1 MQYCIYCCSC
11 FLFLLFLE
19 KIALSLSHYS
29 TKRLFI
35 LDPDPLSCL
44 LSVLCT
50 ATQQPLVSLNAPNT
64 GSLIAIIVSLLGL
77 LLSAFNSGSEIAYFS
92 LRPADVDTIDD
103 PGARDRV
110 AALLAMPEKLLAT
123 ILVGNNLV
131 NIMIAI
137 VLNYAMNQIFD
148 FHSTALN
155 FVVQTIIL
163 TFLILLF
170 GEVIPK
176 LYATNF
182 NVRFAAMASAP
193 LRVAVTLFSPLTAL
207 LVRSTSLVNKVVSP
221 QTEELSVDDLTRA
234 LEVSEVQNP
243 DEKELLEGILSFGDK
258 TVSDIMRPRVDVVDI
273 DQEDDFGQV
282 VRKVI
287 ETGYSRMPVYQDTP
301 DNIKG
306 ILYAKDLLP
315 YIGQRDNTFKW
326 QTLLR
331 PAYFVPETRMLDDLL
346 EDFRRKKMH
355 MAIIVDEFGCT
366 QGIATLEDVLEEI
379 VGDIDDEY
387 DTEEKFYTRV
397 NKDTWIFDGKT
408 LLSDFARV
416 LDIDEEELGE
426 HAQEA
431 ETIAGFLLD
440 LKGEFLQEKEVV
452 EHGRFTFTVIK
463 VIKYR
468 IAKVKVTLATPNE
481 ESKQ

>member
-1 MQYCIYCCSC
+1 MH
-11 FLFLLFLE
+11 E
-19 KIALSLSHYS
+19 DD
-29 TKRLFI
+29 
-35 LDPDPLSCL
+35 LDDIED
-44 LSVLCT
+44 
-50 ATQQPLVSLNAPNT
+50 QHRR
-64 GSLIAIIVSLLGL
+64 
-77 LLSAFNSGSEIAYFS
+77 E
-92 LRPADVDTIDD
+92 
-103 PGARDRV
+103 RV
-110 AALLAMPEKLLAT
+110 KELLAIPEKLLAT

-131 NIMIAI
+131 NVMIAI
-137 VLNYAMNQIFD
+137 VLNFAMNQIFN
-148 FHSTALN
+148 FHSSVLN
-155 FVVQTIIL
+155 FIVQTIIL

-182 NVRFAAMASAP
+182 NAKFAAMASAP
-193 LRVAVTLFSPLTAL
+193 LKAAVKLFTPLTAL
-207 LVRSTSLVNKVVSP
+207 LVRSTRLVNKVVP
-221 QTEELSVDDLTRA
+221 VQTEELSVDDLSRA
-234 LEVSEVQNP
+234 LEVSEVKNP

-273 DQEDDFGQV
+273 DQDDTFDEV

-287 ETGYSRMPVYQDTP
+287 DTGYSRMPVYEETP

-315 YIGQRDNTFKW
+315 YIGNRGNNFKW
-326 QTLLR
+326 QKLMR

-379 VGDIDDEY
+379 VGEINDEY
-387 DTEEKFYTRV
+387 DTEEKFYTRIS
-397 NKDTWIFDGKT
+397 KDTWLFDGKT

-426 HAQEA
+426 HGEEA
-431 ETIAGFLLD
+431 ETIAGLLLD
-440 LKGEFLQEKEVV
+440 IKGDFLKEKEVIN
-452 EHGRFTFTVIK
+452 HGRFTFTVVK
-463 VIKYR
+463 VVKYR
-468 IAKVKVTLATPNE
+468 IAKVKVTLHD
-481 ESKQ
+481 Q

>member
-1 MQYCIYCCSC
+1 M
-11 FLFLLFLE
+11 
-19 KIALSLSHYS
+19 
-29 TKRLFI
+29 
-35 LDPDPLSCL
+35 DPDPLSCL

-50 ATQQPLVSLNAPNT
+50 VGSQPLVTFNAPTT
-64 GSLIAIIVSLLGL
+64 GSIIAIIVALLGL
-77 LLSAFNSGSEIAYFS
+77 FLSAFNSGSEIAYFS
-92 LRPADVDTIDD
+92 LKPDDIDSIEDADS
-103 PGARDRV
+103 RDRV
-110 AALLAMPEKLLAT
+110 RSLLATPEKLLAT

-148 FHSTALN
+148 FNSTVLD
-155 FVVQTIIL
+155 FIVQTVIL

-182 NVRFAAMASAP
+182 NSKFAAMTSMP
-193 LRVAVTLFSPLTAL
+193 LKAAISLFSPLTAL
-207 LVRSTSLVNKVVSP
+207 LVRSTSLVNKVVP
-221 QTEELSVDDLTRA
+221 TQTEELSVDDLTRA
-234 LEVSEVQNP
+234 LEVSEVKNP
-243 DEKELLEGILSFGDK
+243 DDKELLEGILSFGDK

-273 DQEDDFGQV
+273 DQDADFDEV

-287 ETGYSRMPVYQDTP
+287 DTGYSRMPVYDETP

-315 YIGQRDNTFKW
+315 YIGNRDNTFKW
-326 QTLLR
+326 QTLMR
-331 PAYFVPETRMLDDLL
+331 QAYFVPETRMLDDLL
-346 EDFRRKKMH
+346 EDFRMKKMH
-355 MAIIVDEFGCT
+355 MAIIVDEYGCT

-379 VGDIDDEY
+379 VGDINDEY
-387 DTEEKFYTRV
+387 DTEEKFYNRIS
-397 NKDTWIFDGKT
+397 KDTWLFDGKT

-426 HAQEA
+426 HAEEA

-440 LKGEFLQEKEVV
+440 LKGDFLQEKEVV
-452 EHGRFTFTVIK
+452 KHGRFTFTVVK
-463 VIKYR
+463 VIKHR
-468 IAKVKVTLATPNE
+468 IAKVKVTMRGAE
-481 ESKQ
+481 

>member
-1 MQYCIYCCSC
+1 M
-11 FLFLLFLE
+11 
-19 KIALSLSHYS
+19 
-29 TKRLFI
+29 
-35 LDPDPLSCL
+35 DPDPLSCL

-50 ATQQPLVSLNAPNT
+50 ASTQPLVTLNSPTT

-92 LRPADVDTIDD
+92 LNSADVESINDSA
-103 PGARDRV
+103 ARERV
-110 AALLAMPEKLLAT
+110 SSLLAIPEKLLAT

-137 VLNYAMNQIFD
+137 VLNYAMNQIFE
-148 FHSTALN
+148 FNSTVLD
-155 FVVQTIIL
+155 FVVQTVIL

-193 LRVAVTLFSPLTAL
+193 LGGAVKLFSPLTSL
-207 LVRSTSLVNKVVSP
+207 LVRSTRLVNKVVPS
-221 QTEELSVDDLTRA
+221 QTEELSVDDLSRA

-243 DEKELLEGILSFGDK
+243 DEKELLEGILAFGDK

-273 DQEDDFGQV
+273 DIEDDFGQV

-315 YIGQRDNTFKW
+315 YIGHRDNTYKW

-416 LDIDEEELGE
+416 LDIDEDELGE
-426 HAQEA
+426 HAHEA
-431 ETIAGFLLD
+431 ETVAGFLLD

-468 IAKVKVTLATPNE
+468 IAKVKVTLT
-481 ESKQ
+481 

>member
-1 MQYCIYCCSC
+1 M
-11 FLFLLFLE
+11 
-19 KIALSLSHYS
+19 
-29 TKRLFI
+29 
-35 LDPDPLSCL
+35 DPDPLSCL

-50 ATQQPLVSLNAPNT
+50 ASAHPLVTFNAPTT
-64 GSLIAIIVSLLGL
+64 GSIIAIIVALLGL
-77 LLSAFNSGSEIAYFS
+77 FLSAFNSGSEIAYFS
-92 LRPADVDTIDD
+92 LKPDDVESIEDADS
-103 PGARDRV
+103 RERV
-110 AALLAMPEKLLAT
+110 RSLLAIPEKLLAT

-148 FHSTALN
+148 FNSTVLD
-155 FVVQTIIL
+155 FIVQTVIL

-182 NVRFAAMASAP
+182 NTRFAAMKAVP
-193 LRVAVTLFSPLTAL
+193 LKAAVSLFSPLTGL
-207 LVRSTSLVNKVVSP
+207 LVRSTSLVNKVVP
-221 QTEELSVDDLTRA
+221 TQTEELSVDDLTRA
-234 LEVSEVQNP
+234 LEVSEVKNP
-243 DEKELLEGILSFGDK
+243 DDKELLEGILSFGDK

-273 DQEDDFGQV
+273 DQDADFDEV

-287 ETGYSRMPVYQDTP
+287 DTGYSRMPVYDETP

-315 YIGQRDNTFKW
+315 YIGNRDNTFKW
-326 QTLLR
+326 QTLMR

-346 EDFRRKKMH
+346 EDFRMKKMH
-355 MAIIVDEFGCT
+355 MAIIVDEYGCT

-379 VGDIDDEY
+379 VGDINDEY
-387 DTEEKFYTRV
+387 DTEEKFYNRIS
-397 NKDTWIFDGKT
+397 KDTWLFDGKT

-426 HAQEA
+426 HAEEA
-431 ETIAGFLLD
+431 ETVAGFLLD

-452 EHGRFTFTVIK
+452 KYGRFTFTVIK
-463 VIKYR
+463 VIKHR
-468 IAKVKVTLATPNE
+468 IAKVKVTMRGAE
-481 ESKQ
+481 

>member
-1 MQYCIYCCSC
+1 M
-11 FLFLLFLE
+11 
-19 KIALSLSHYS
+19 
-29 TKRLFI
+29 
-35 LDPDPLSCL
+35 DPDPLSCL
-44 LSVLCT
+44 LSVLCSLSGH
-50 ATQQPLVSLNAPNT
+50 PLVTFNAPT
-64 GSLIAIIVSLLGL
+64 AGSIIAIIVAVLGL
-77 LLSAFNSGSEIAYFS
+77 FLSAFNSGSEIAYFS
-92 LRPADVDTIDD
+92 LRPDDVDDIEDTH
-103 PGARDRV
+103 RRERV
-110 AALLAMPEKLLAT
+110 KELLANPEKLLAT

-131 NIMIAI
+131 NVMIAI
-137 VLNYAMNQIFD
+137 VLNFAMNQIFN
-148 FHSTALN
+148 FHSGVVS
-155 FVVQTIIL
+155 FIVQTIIL

-182 NVRFAAMASAP
+182 SVKFAAMASAP
-193 LRVAVTLFSPLTAL
+193 LKAAVKLFTPITAL
-207 LVRSTSLVNKVVSP
+207 LVRSTRIVNKVVP
-221 QTEELSVDDLTRA
+221 AQTEELSVDDLTRA
-234 LEVSEVQNP
+234 LEVSEVKNP

-273 DQEDDFGQV
+273 DQDDTFDEV
-282 VRKVI
+282 VAKVI
-287 ETGYSRMPVYQDTP
+287 ETGYSRMPVYEETP

-315 YIGQRDNTFKW
+315 YIGNRGASFKW
-326 QTLLR
+326 QKLMR

-355 MAIIVDEFGCT
+355 MAIIVDEYGCT

-379 VGDIDDEY
+379 VGEINDEY
-387 DTEEKFYTRV
+387 DTEEKFYNRIS
-397 NKDTWIFDGKT
+397 KDTWVFDGKT

-426 HAQEA
+426 HAEEA

-440 LKGEFLQEKEVV
+440 LKGEFLKEKEVV
-452 EHGRFTFTVIK
+452 EYGRFTFTVIK

-468 IAKVKVTLATPNE
+468 IAKVKVTMRE
-481 ESKQ
+481 Q

>member
-1 MQYCIYCCSC
+1 MP
-11 FLFLLFLE
+11 
-19 KIALSLSHYS
+19 
-29 TKRLFI
+29 T
-35 LDPDPLSCL
+35 
-44 LSVLCT
+44 
-50 ATQQPLVSLNAPNT
+50 T
-64 GSLIAIIVSLLGL
+64 GSIIAIIVAVFGL
-77 LLSAFNSGSEIAYFS
+77 FLSAFNSGSEIAFFS
-92 LRPADVDTIDD
+92 LRPEDVDNIEDE
-103 PGARDRV
+103 GDRERV
-110 AALLAMPEKLLAT
+110 RSLLAIPEKLLAT

-148 FHSTALN
+148 FNSTALD
-155 FVVQTIIL
+155 FIVQTVIL

-182 NVRFAAMASAP
+182 NDKFAAMASGP
-193 LRVAVTLFSPLTAL
+193 LKVAIKLFSPLTAL
-207 LVRSTSLVNKVVSP
+207 LVRGTSLVNKVV
-221 QTEELSVDDLTRA
+221 QQKTEELSVDDLTRA
-234 LEVSEVQNP
+234 LEVSEVKNP

-273 DQEDDFGQV
+273 DQDDTFDQV
-282 VRKVI
+282 VHKVI
-287 ETGYSRMPVYQDTP
+287 ETGYSRMPVYEETP

-315 YIGQRDNTFKW
+315 YIGNRDNSFKW
-326 QTLLR
+326 QKLMR

-346 EDFRRKKMH
+346 EDFRKKKMH
-355 MAIIVDEFGCT
+355 MAIIVDEYGCT

-387 DTEEKFYTRV
+387 DTEEKFYNRIS
-397 NKDTWIFDGKT
+397 KDTWMFDGKT

-426 HAQEA
+426 HGEEA

-440 LKGEFLQEKEVV
+440 IKGEFLKEKEVV
-452 EHGRFTFTVIK
+452 EYGRFTFTVVK

-468 IAKVKVTLATPNE
+468 IAKVKVTVKE
-481 ESKQ
+481 

>member
-1 MQYCIYCCSC
+1 M
-11 FLFLLFLE
+11 
-19 KIALSLSHYS
+19 
-29 TKRLFI
+29 
-35 LDPDPLSCL
+35 DPDPLSCL
-44 LSVLCT
+44 LSVLCS
-50 ATQQPLVSLNAPNT
+50 ASAHPLVTLNTPTT
-64 GSLIAIIVSLLGL
+64 GSIIAIIVAVLGL
-77 LLSAFNSGSEIAYFS
+77 FLSAFNSGSEIAYFS
-92 LRPADVDTIDD
+92 LRPDDVDTIEDSHQ
-103 PGARDRV
+103 RERV
-110 AALLAMPEKLLAT
+110 SGLLAIPEKLLAT

-148 FHSTALN
+148 FNSTALD
-155 FVVQTIIL
+155 FIVQTVIL

-182 NVRFAAMASAP
+182 NVKFAAMASAP
-193 LRVAVTLFSPLTAL
+193 LKAAIKLFSPLTAL
-207 LVRSTSLVNKVVSP
+207 LVRSTSIVNKVVPS

-234 LEVSEVQNP
+234 LEVSEVKNP

-273 DQEDDFGQV
+273 NQDDDFDEV

-287 ETGYSRMPVYQDTP
+287 ETGYSRMPVYEETP

-315 YIGQRDNTFKW
+315 YIGNRDSSFKW
-326 QTLLR
+326 QKLMR
-331 PAYFVPETRMLDDLL
+331 PAYFVPEARTLNDLL
-346 EDFRRKKMH
+346 EDFRMKKMH

-366 QGIATLEDVLEEI
+366 QGIATLEEVLEEI
-379 VGDIDDEY
+379 VGDINDEY
-387 DTEEKFYTRV
+387 DTEEKFYNRIS
-397 NKDTWIFDGKT
+397 KDTWMFDGKT

-426 HAQEA
+426 HAEEA

-440 LKGEFLQEKEVV
+440 LKGEFLKEKEVV
-452 EHGRFTFTVIK
+452 EHGRFTFTVMK

-468 IAKVKVTLATPNE
+468 IAKVKVTVQEL
-481 ESKQ
+481 

>member
-1 MQYCIYCCSC
+1 M
-11 FLFLLFLE
+11 
-19 KIALSLSHYS
+19 
-29 TKRLFI
+29 T
-35 LDPDPLSCL
+35 
-44 LSVLCT
+44 
-50 ATQQPLVSLNAPNT
+50 LNTPEL
-64 GSLIAIIVSLLGL
+64 GSIIAIIVAVLGL
-77 LLSAFNSGSEIAYFS
+77 FLSAFNSGSEIAYFS
-92 LRPADVDTIDD
+92 LHEDNLDD
-103 PGARDRV
+103 IEDQHRRERV
-110 AALLAMPEKLLAT
+110 KELLAIPEKLLAT

-131 NIMIAI
+131 NVMIAI
-137 VLNYAMNQIFD
+137 VLNFAMNQIFN
-148 FHSTALN
+148 FHSSVLN
-155 FVVQTIIL
+155 FIVQTIIL

-182 NVRFAAMASAP
+182 NAKFAAMASAP
-193 LRVAVTLFSPLTAL
+193 LKAAVKLFTPLTAL
-207 LVRSTSLVNKVVSP
+207 LVRSTRLVNKVVP
-221 QTEELSVDDLTRA
+221 AQTEELSVDDLSRA
-234 LEVSEVQNP
+234 LEVSEVKNP

-273 DQEDDFGQV
+273 DQDDTFDEV

-287 ETGYSRMPVYQDTP
+287 DTGYSRMPVYEETP

-315 YIGQRDNTFKW
+315 YIGNRGNNFKW
-326 QTLLR
+326 QKLMR

-379 VGDIDDEY
+379 VGEINDEY
-387 DTEEKFYTRV
+387 DTEEKFYTRIS
-397 NKDTWIFDGKT
+397 KDTWLFDGKT

-426 HAQEA
+426 HGEEA
-431 ETIAGFLLD
+431 ETIAGLLLD
-440 LKGEFLQEKEVV
+440 IKGDFLKEKEVIN
-452 EHGRFTFTVIK
+452 HGRFTFTVVK
-463 VIKYR
+463 VVKYR
-468 IAKVKVTLATPNE
+468 IAKVKVTLHD
-481 ESKQ
+481 Q

>member
-1 MQYCIYCCSC
+1 M
-11 FLFLLFLE
+11 
-19 KIALSLSHYS
+19 
-29 TKRLFI
+29 
-35 LDPDPLSCL
+35 DPDPLSCL
-44 LSVLCT
+44 LTLLCNVS
-50 ATQQPLVSLNAPNT
+50 AQQPLVTLNTPT
-64 GSLIAIIVSLLGL
+64 SGSIIAIIVAVLGL
-77 LLSAFNSGSEIAYFS
+77 FLSAFNSGSEIAYFS
-92 LRPADVDTIDD
+92 LRPEDVDTIGD
-103 PGARDRV
+103 AHRRERV
-110 AALLAMPEKLLAT
+110 RELLAIPEKLLAT

-148 FHSTALN
+148 FNSTILD
-155 FVVQTIIL
+155 FIVQTVIL

-182 NVRFAAMASAP
+182 NVKFASMASAP
-193 LRVAVTLFSPLTAL
+193 LKFAVKLFSPLTAL
-207 LVRSTSLVNKVVSP
+207 LVRSTSLVSKVVP
-221 QTEELSVDDLTRA
+221 TQTEELSVDDLTRA
-234 LEVSEVQNP
+234 LEVSEVKNP

-273 DQEDDFGQV
+273 DQEDTFGEV

-287 ETGYSRMPVYQDTP
+287 DTGYSRMPVYEETP

-315 YIGQRDNTFKW
+315 YIGTRDNTFKW
-326 QTLLR
+326 QTLMR

-346 EDFRRKKMH
+346 EDFRQKKMH
-355 MAIIVDEFGCT
+355 MAIIVDEYGCT

-379 VGDIDDEY
+379 VGDINDEY
-387 DTEEKFYTRV
+387 DTEEKFYNRIS
-397 NKDTWIFDGKT
+397 KDTWIFDGKT

-426 HAQEA
+426 HAEEA

-440 LKGEFLQEKEVV
+440 LKGEFLKEKEVV
-452 EHGRFTFTVIK
+452 EHGRFTFTVVK
-463 VIKYR
+463 VVKYR
-468 IAKVKVTLATPNE
+468 IAKVKVTLHSDEDAND
-481 ESKQ
+481 

>member
-1 MQYCIYCCSC
+1 M
-11 FLFLLFLE
+11 
-19 KIALSLSHYS
+19 
-29 TKRLFI
+29 T
-35 LDPDPLSCL
+35 
-44 LSVLCT
+44 
-50 ATQQPLVSLNAPNT
+50 LNTPT
-64 GSLIAIIVSLLGL
+64 VGSIIAIIVAVLGL
-77 LLSAFNSGSEIAYFS
+77 FLSAFNSGSEIAYFS
-92 LRPADVDTIDD
+92 LRESDVDDIEDQH
-103 PGARDRV
+103 RRERV
-110 AALLAMPEKLLAT
+110 KELLDIPEKLLAT

-131 NIMIAI
+131 NVMIAI
-137 VLNYAMNQIFD
+137 VLNYAMNQIFN
-148 FHSTALN
+148 FHSGVVN
-155 FVVQTIIL
+155 FIVQTVIL

-182 NVRFAAMASAP
+182 NARFAAMASAP
-193 LRVAVTLFSPLTAL
+193 IKAAVKLFSPITAL
-207 LVRSTSLVNKVVSP
+207 LVRSTRLVNKVVP
-221 QTEELSVDDLTRA
+221 TQTEELSVDDLTRA
-234 LEVSEVQNP
+234 LEVSEVKNP

-273 DQEDDFGQV
+273 DQDDTFEEV

-287 ETGYSRMPVYQDTP
+287 DTGYSRMPVYEETP

-315 YIGQRDNTFKW
+315 YIGNRGNNFKW
-326 QTLLR
+326 QKLMR

-379 VGDIDDEY
+379 VGEINDEY
-387 DTEEKFYTRV
+387 DTEENFYTRIS
-397 NKDTWIFDGKT
+397 KDTWIFDGKT

-426 HAQEA
+426 HGEEA
-431 ETIAGFLLD
+431 ETIAGLLLD
-440 LKGEFLQEKEVV
+440 IKGDFLKEKEVIN
-452 EHGRFTFTVIK
+452 HGRFTFTVVK
-463 VIKYR
+463 VVKYR
-468 IAKVKVTLATPNE
+468 IAKVKVTLHDQTN
-481 ESKQ
+481 

>member
-1 MQYCIYCCSC
+1 M
-11 FLFLLFLE
+11 
-19 KIALSLSHYS
+19 
-29 TKRLFI
+29 
-35 LDPDPLSCL
+35 DPDPLSCL
-44 LSVLCT
+44 LSVLCL
-50 ATQQPLVSLNAPNT
+50 ASPQPLVTFNT
-64 GSLIAIIVSLLGL
+64 PTLGSIIAIIVAVFGL
-77 LLSAFNSGSEIAYFS
+77 FLSAFNSGSEIAYFS
-92 LRPADVDTIDD
+92 LRPDDIDD
-103 PGARDRV
+103 IEDTHRRERV
-110 AALLAMPEKLLAT
+110 RELLAKPEKLLAT

-137 VLNYAMNQIFD
+137 VLNFAMNQIFT
-148 FHSTALN
+148 FHSTVLN
-155 FVVQTIIL
+155 FIVQTIIL

-182 NVRFAAMASAP
+182 NLKFAAMASAP
-193 LRVAVTLFSPLTAL
+193 LKATVKIFSPLTAL
-207 LVRSTSLVNKVVSP
+207 LVRSTSLVNKVVPS

-234 LEVSEVQNP
+234 LEVSEVKNP

-273 DQEDDFGQV
+273 DQDDDFDEV

-287 ETGYSRMPVYQDTP
+287 ETGYSRMPVYEETP

-315 YIGQRDNTFKW
+315 YIGNRDNTFKW
-326 QTLLR
+326 QTLMR

-355 MAIIVDEFGCT
+355 MAIIVDEYGCT

-379 VGDIDDEY
+379 VGEINDEY
-387 DTEEKFYTRV
+387 DTEEKFYNRIS
-397 NKDTWIFDGKT
+397 KDTWIFDGKT
-408 LLSDFARV
+408 LLSDFART

-426 HAQEA
+426 HAEEA

-440 LKGEFLQEKEVV
+440 LKGDFLKEKEVV
-452 EHGRFTFTVIK
+452 NYERFTFTVVK
-463 VIKYR
+463 VIKHR
-468 IAKVKVTLATPNE
+468 IAKIKITVKDAAETAG
-481 ESKQ
+481 K

>member
-1 MQYCIYCCSC
+1 M
-11 FLFLLFLE
+11 
-19 KIALSLSHYS
+19 
-29 TKRLFI
+29 
-35 LDPDPLSCL
+35 
-44 LSVLCT
+44 
-50 ATQQPLVSLNAPNT
+50 
-64 GSLIAIIVSLLGL
+64 GSIIAIIVAVLGL
-77 LLSAFNSGSEIAYFS
+77 FLSAFNSGSEIAYFS
-92 LRPADVDTIDD
+92 LRKDDIDD
-103 PGARDRV
+103 IEDTHRRERV
-110 AALLAMPEKLLAT
+110 RELLGIPEKLLAT

-148 FHSTALN
+148 FNSTVLD
-155 FVVQTIIL
+155 FIVQTVIL

-182 NVRFAAMASAP
+182 NTKFAAMASAP
-193 LRVAVTLFSPLTAL
+193 LKGAVGLFSPLTAL
-207 LVRSTSLVNKVVSP
+207 LVRSTRLVSKVVP
-221 QTEELSVDDLTRA
+221 EQTEELSVDDLTRA
-234 LEVSEVQNP
+234 LEVSEVKNP

-273 DQEDDFGQV
+273 DYGDTFDEV

-287 ETGYSRMPVYQDTP
+287 DTGYSRMPVYEETP

-315 YIGQRDNTFKW
+315 YIGNRDNTFKW
-326 QTLLR
+326 QTLMR

-346 EDFRRKKMH
+346 EDFRQKKMH

-379 VGDIDDEY
+379 VGDINDEY
-387 DTEEKFYTRV
+387 DTEEKFYNRI
-397 NKDTWIFDGKT
+397 NKNTWMFDGKT

-426 HAQEA
+426 HGEEA

-440 LKGEFLQEKEVV
+440 IKGEFLKEKEVV
-452 EHGRFTFTVIK
+452 QHGRFTFTVIK
-463 VIKYR
+463 VVKYR
-468 IAKVKVTLATPNE
+468 IAKVKVTVNE
-481 ESKQ
+481 ETA

>member
-1 MQYCIYCCSC
+1 M
-11 FLFLLFLE
+11 
-19 KIALSLSHYS
+19 
-29 TKRLFI
+29 
-35 LDPDPLSCL
+35 DPDPLSCL

-50 ATQQPLVSLNAPNT
+50 IDSQPLVTFNAPTT
-64 GSLIAIIVSLLGL
+64 GSIIAIIVALLGL
-77 LLSAFNSGSEIAYFS
+77 FLSAFNSGSEIAYFS
-92 LRPADVDTIDD
+92 LKPDDIDAIEDTDS
-103 PGARDRV
+103 RDRV
-110 AALLAMPEKLLAT
+110 RSLLAIPEKLLAT

-148 FHSTALN
+148 FNSTVLD
-155 FVVQTIIL
+155 FIVQTVIL

-182 NVRFAAMASAP
+182 NAKFAAMASAP
-193 LRVAVTLFSPLTAL
+193 LKAAISLFSPLTAL
-207 LVRSTSLVNKVVSP
+207 LVRSTSLVNKVVPS

-234 LEVSEVQNP
+234 LEVSEVKDP
-243 DEKELLEGILSFGDK
+243 DDKELLEGILSFGDK

-273 DQEDDFGQV
+273 DQDAYFDEV

-287 ETGYSRMPVYQDTP
+287 DTGYSRMPVYDETP

-315 YIGQRDNTFKW
+315 YIGNRDNTFKW
-326 QTLLR
+326 QTLIR
-331 PAYFVPETRMLDDLL
+331 TAYFVPETRMLNDLL
-346 EDFRRKKMH
+346 EDFRMKKMH
-355 MAIIVDEFGCT
+355 MAIIVDEYGCT

-379 VGDIDDEY
+379 VGEINDEY
-387 DTEEKFYTRV
+387 DTEEKFYNRIS
-397 NKDTWIFDGKT
+397 KDTWLFDGKT

-426 HAQEA
+426 HAEEA

-440 LKGEFLQEKEVV
+440 LKGDFLQEKEVV
-452 EHGRFTFTVIK
+452 KHGRFTFTVVK
-463 VIKYR
+463 VIKHR
-468 IAKVKVTLATPNE
+468 IAKVKVTMRGAE
-481 ESKQ
+481 